1 MYTMK
6 LLGRILGIAL
16 RDHNRNK
23 CIKQALNVEKT
34 IIDIIRKKRIAR
46 SCLKIAY
53 KEDLVGKRQKDRPW
67 NLWCDQL
74 KSDTSL
80 PLLTAERLCQTRDKW
95 KKFVNRN
102 VARLLGV
109 CK

>member
-6 LLGRILGIAL
+6 LLGRILGITL

-74 KSDTSL
+74 KSDTGL